1 MTNPKTYAFD
11 LEKLSEKLG
20 DVVYIFS
27 IVGVTEEHENFEKLK
42 PYLLG
47 IPEPR
52 KSLEEIQKELDDNF
66 EELWVRTKLKFDIS
80 KQTAEYHYNKKFDNI
95 IDNFEYAV
103 KNGEFKPE
111 LWVTAGTGITID
123 GSYVV
128 QSGSGGNWTS
138 NTRLFNCDDSVG
150 YWNTNM
156 NLQVYTS
163 KKPSR
168 IVRWFTK
175 LLLDFDWKSK

>member
-20 DVVYIFS
+20 DAVYIFS

-66 EELWVRTKLKFDIS
+66 EELWARTKLKFDIS

-95 IDNFEYAV
+95 IDNFEYARTHGSFPQ
-103 KNGEFKPE
+103 K
-111 LWVTAGTGITID
+111 LTITGNV
-123 GSYVV
+123 GSYLVTTN
-128 QSGSGGNWTS
+128 SGINWTS

-156 NLQVYTS
+156 NLQVYTN

>member
-1 MTNPKTYAFD
+1 MTNPKIKMKKAPKTYAFD

-20 DVVYIFS
+20 DAVYIFS

-47 IPEPR
+47 ISEPR

-66 EELWVRTKLKFDIS
+66 EELWVRTKLKFNTS

-103 KNGEFKPE
+103 KNGEFRPK
-111 LWVTAGTGITID
+111 LWVTGTGISDIA
-123 GSYVV
+123 GSYLVT
-128 QSGSGGNWTS
+128 SNSSINWIT
-138 NTRLFNCDDSVG
+138 NTRLFDCDNSVG
-150 YWNTNM
+150 
-156 NLQVYTS
+156 
-163 KKPSR
+163 
-168 IVRWFTK
+168 
-175 LLLDFDWKSK
+175 